1 MLNSFF
7 IEYVNSLIGQYIIKV
22 IKPENMVTI
31 ANRIKV
37 KAQYVAIDT
46 PSSRLKGIMNKDTP
60 NKDNNRRKK

>member
-1 MLNSFF
+1 
-7 IEYVNSLIGQYIIKV
+7 
-22 IKPENMVTI
+22 MVTI